1 MEQLKSIGDDF
12 FNKNMFEEAIEKYTL
27 ALDFD
32 SDDKYKIYL
41 NRCLS
46 FYKLKKYYKALS
58 DAIKATR
65 LKPDNAKTW
74 GRLGSCLGALGRNSQ
89 SIYAFKKAYELEPLN
104 ENYKI
109 ESKKKLDFN
118 DSDTEDEDEDEDE
131 DGDEDGDG
139 DRDKNKDKD
148 EDSNNQNINDSET
161 EDEDPNIHEQNIF
174 SLTKNLKSVICTD
187 ENNIPNVIDT
197 IMNNKMVDNMFNKI
211 LSNDDLIKKI
221 SDQNF
226 QSKMLSYQFNPLEAF
241 KDQEIMSLMNSV
253 LGNMNVKDFTKN
265 KD

>member
-27 ALDFD
+27 ALEFD

-89 SIYAFKKAYELEPLN
+89 AIYAFKKAYELEPLN

-118 DSDTEDEDEDEDE
+118 DSDTEDEDENGDEDE
-131 DGDEDGDG
+131 
-139 DRDKNKDKD
+139 D

-161 EDEDPNIHEQNIF
+161 EDEDSNNPNIHKQDIF

>member
-27 ALDFD
+27 ALEFD

-89 SIYAFKKAYELEPLN
+89 AIYAFKKAYELEPLN

-118 DSDTEDEDEDEDE
+118 DSDTEDEDGDKDEDE
-131 DGDEDGDG
+131 DV
-139 DRDKNKDKD
+139 DKD

-161 EDEDPNIHEQNIF
+161 EDEDSNNPNIHKQDIF

-197 IMNNKMVDNMFNKI
+197 MMINKI

>member
-12 FNKNMFEEAIEKYTL
+12 FNENMFEKAIEKYTL

-46 FYKLKKYYKALS
+46 FYKLKKYNKALS

-118 DSDTEDEDEDEDE
+118 DSDTENE
-131 DGDEDGDG
+131 
-139 DRDKNKDKD
+139 DKNENEDKYKY
-148 EDSNNQNINDSET
+148 ENNDSET
-161 EDEDPNIHEQNIF
+161 EDEDSNNPNIHKQDIF
-174 SLTKNLKSVICTD
+174 SLTKNIKSIMCTD

-197 IMNNKMVDNMFNKI
+197 MMNNKMVDNMFNKI
-211 LSNDDLIKKI
+211 LSNDDLINKI

-226 QSKMLSYQFNPLEAF
+226 QNKMLSYQFNPLEAF

-265 KD
+265 KDL

>member
-27 ALDFD
+27 ALEFD

-89 SIYAFKKAYELEPLN
+89 AIYAFKKAYELEPLN

-118 DSDTEDEDEDEDE
+118 DSDTEDEDENGDEDE
-131 DGDEDGDG
+131 
-139 DRDKNKDKD
+139 D

-161 EDEDPNIHEQNIF
+161 EDEDSNNPNIHKQDIF

-197 IMNNKMVDNMFNKI
+197 MMNNKMVDNMFNKI

>member
-27 ALDFD
+27 ALEFD

-89 SIYAFKKAYELEPLN
+89 AIYAFKKAYELEPLN

-118 DSDTEDEDEDEDE
+118 DSDTEDEDGDKDEDE
-131 DGDEDGDG
+131 DV
-139 DRDKNKDKD
+139 DKD

-161 EDEDPNIHEQNIF
+161 EDEDSNNPNIHKQDIF

-197 IMNNKMVDNMFNKI
+197 MMNNKMVDNMFNKI

>member
-12 FNKNMFEEAIEKYTL
+12 FNENMFEKAIEKYTL

-46 FYKLKKYYKALS
+46 FYKLKKYNKALS

-131 DGDEDGDG
+131 NEDKYKYENNDSETE
-139 DRDKNKDKD
+139 D
-148 EDSNNQNINDSET
+148 EDSNNQNIHKQD
-161 EDEDPNIHEQNIF
+161 IF
-174 SLTKNLKSVICTD
+174 SLTKNIKSIMCTD

-197 IMNNKMVDNMFNKI
+197 MMNNKMVDNMFNKI
-211 LSNDDLIKKI
+211 LSNDDLINKI

-226 QSKMLSYQFNPLEAF
+226 QNKMLSYQFNPLEAF

-265 KD
+265 KDL